1 MLRKQL
7 NVFSK
12 MDLAEVD
19 IDHLTDITCVKIDG
33 RKEMIDRIKSFLEQV
48 SNPYLL
54 KNKKISIK
62 LEFSDEG
69 PDLEVLIANYFRNN
83 DLEEG
88 GNGNG

>member
-7 NVFSK
+7 DVFSK

-19 IDHLTDITCVKIDG
+19 INHLTDITCVKIDG

-48 SNPYLL
+48 SNPYLF

-62 LEFSDEG
+62 LEFLDEG